1 MPREILVATPEN
13 IEIEYELAGAGSRFV
28 ANMFDALM
36 QLLLFLGLLIVGGG
50 VASLLGLSHAAWAH
64 AVTDFLDNILQA
76 LLSIAV
82 FLVLWGYFIWFELRW
97 NGQTPGKRQQGLR
110 VVRDGGSPVNA
121 YAVLTRN
128 LLRVVDGIPLL
139 TLGLVIVGLA
149 DQQHSSAA
157 GAIGG
162 LQIVLT
168 LSFVLFSARNQRL
181 GDFVAG
187 TMVVK
192 QRAPRVPTLEA
203 LAPPPRVLPEHLAA
217 FALADIGRHVYEM
230 TVPEYRAVR
239 HAIDRRWQMPV
250 EIQQQAAMRLAVPLM
265 ERLGIRPPEG
275 VVTINY
281 ADLLEYLA
289 VAFEQYRGVK

>member
-36 QLLLFLGLLIVGGG
+36 QVLLFLALLIIGGIVSG
-50 VASLLGLSHAAWAH
+50 LLGLSHAAWAR
-64 AVTDFLDNILQA
+64 ATLDFLSNILQA
-76 LLSIAV
+76 LLAV
-82 FLVLWGYFIWFELRW
+82 GAFLVLWGYFIWFELRW

-110 VVRDGGSPVNA
+110 VVRDGGYPVNA

-128 LLRVVDGIPLL
+128 LLRAVDGIPLV
-139 TLGLVIVGLA
+139 TLGLVIAGLA
-149 DQQHSSAA
+149 DQQHGSLM
-157 GAIGG
+157 GALGG
-162 LQIVLT
+162 LQIMLT
-168 LSFVLFSARNQRL
+168 LGFVLLSARNQRL

-203 LAPPPRVLPEHLAA
+203 LAPPARVLPEHLAA

-239 HAIDRRWQMPV
+239 HAIDRRWQMPIA
-250 EIQQQAAMRLAVPLM
+250 IQQQAAMRLAVPLM

>member
-36 QLLLFLGLLIVGGG
+36 QLLLFLGLLIVGYI
-50 VASLLGLSHAAWAH
+50 VDMLLGLSHAAWAR
-64 AVTDFLDNILQA
+64 ATLDFLENILQA

-82 FLVLWGYFIWFELRW
+82 FVVLWGYFIWFEWRW

-110 VVRDGGSPVNA
+110 VVRDGGYPVNA

-128 LLRVVDGIPLL
+128 LLRVVDGIPIM
-139 TLGLVIVGLA
+139 TLGLVGAGLSERQYA
-149 DQQHSSAA
+149 GY

-162 LQIVLT
+162 LQIVAT
-168 LSFVLFSARNQRL
+168 LGFVLLSARNQRL

-217 FALADIGRHVYEM
+217 FALADIGRRVYEM

-239 HAIDRRWQMPV
+239 HAIDRRWQMPI
-250 EIQQQAAMRLAVPLM
+250 EIQQQAAARLAVPLM
-265 ERLGIRPPEG
+265 ERLGIHPPEG

>member
-36 QLLLFLGLLIVGGG
+36 QFLLFLGLLIVGYI
-50 VASLLGLSHAAWAH
+50 VDMLLGLSHAAWAR
-64 AVTDFLDNILQA
+64 ATLDFLENILQA

-82 FLVLWGYFIWFELRW
+82 FVVLWGYFIWFELRW

-110 VVRDGGSPVNA
+110 VVRDGGYPVNA

-128 LLRVVDGIPLL
+128 LLRVVDGIPIM
-139 TLGLVIVGLA
+139 TLGLVGAGLSERQYA
-149 DQQHSSAA
+149 GY

-162 LQIVLT
+162 LQIVAT
-168 LSFVLFSARNQRL
+168 LGFVLLSARNQRL

-239 HAIDRRWQMPV
+239 HAIDRRWQMPM
-250 EIQQQAAMRLAVPLM
+250 EIQQQAAARLAVPLM
-265 ERLGIRPPEG
+265 ERLGIHPPEG

>member
-36 QLLLFLGLLIVGGG
+36 QLLLFLGLLIVGYI
-50 VASLLGLSHAAWAH
+50 VDMLLGLSHAAWAR
-64 AVTDFLDNILQA
+64 ATLDFLENILQA

-82 FLVLWGYFIWFELRW
+82 FVVLWGYFIWFELRW

-110 VVRDGGSPVNA
+110 VVRDGGYPVNA

-128 LLRVVDGIPLL
+128 LLRVVDGIPIM
-139 TLGLVIVGLA
+139 TLGLVGAGLSERQYA
-149 DQQHSSAA
+149 GY

-162 LQIVLT
+162 LQIVAT
-168 LSFVLFSARNQRL
+168 LGFVLLSARNQRL

-217 FALADIGRHVYEM
+217 FALADIGRRVYEM

-239 HAIDRRWQMPV
+239 HAIDRRWQMPI
-250 EIQQQAAMRLAVPLM
+250 EIQQQAAARLAVPLM
-265 ERLGIRPPEG
+265 ERLGIHPPEG

>member
-36 QLLLFLGLLIVGGG
+36 QLLLFLGLLIVGYI
-50 VASLLGLSHAAWAH
+50 VDMLLGLSHAAWAR
-64 AVTDFLDNILQA
+64 ATLDFLENILQA

-82 FLVLWGYFIWFELRW
+82 FVVLWGYFIWFELRW

-110 VVRDGGSPVNA
+110 VVRDGGYPVNA

-128 LLRVVDGIPLL
+128 LLRVVDGIPIM
-139 TLGLVIVGLA
+139 TLGLVGAGLSERQYA
-149 DQQHSSAA
+149 GY

-162 LQIVLT
+162 LQIVAT
-168 LSFVLFSARNQRL
+168 LGFVLLSARNQRL

-239 HAIDRRWQMPV
+239 HAIDRRWQMPM
-250 EIQQQAAMRLAVPLM
+250 EIQQQAAARLAVPLM
-265 ERLGIRPPEG
+265 ERLGIHPPEG